1 MSTSE
6 GESTPS
12 TSTKRVR
19 SLRKRRSE
27 VEVDQEREERRQANA
42 QKKREYQARQRATET
57 EEQRRTRLDKDRD
70 RHRQMRAEKKKTAF
84 HIQEPEH
91 LPDVFYLGKRD
102 KRCTFCGALH
112 FVGFH
117 NCCREGRIFIN
128 PMKKLWEPLQSL
140 YFNED
145 HPNRGEFLNKILQ
158 YNTLLSMASSQHD
171 RVLQNPFGV
180 QSVKV
185 RGSVH
190 HMPSTLYPENLSHPR
205 YGNVYIYDVNRATE
219 YRMNEIIAR
228 DINEDILKE
237 LGQQPMIDAL
247 CYPLIHAYGEDS
259 WRPNIPYI
267 SCSDEMNYVDRMVQV
282 KDALLQQ
289 GIEIDWTIEVEEMEL
304 IPRGIAREIAEIESL
319 MHVDDGGSDES
330 DEEDYQVQQIAYH
343 SDSDEDPDEDEHEI
357 RDEHRNDAV
366 NNEELHFV
374 ERNGELYPHRDTVPV
389 VEHEQRLLADYVDD
403 SGDDENPGDQEELLH
418 QISLHPTAAHDT
430 DNIIEDVTNEE
441 DDMVYDG
448 PSLNEPLEDA
458 TQSRHPR
465 PKKASGFDLT
475 SCSFKSFREDNK
487 YPIVSGCCSTLNTAK
502 LYVIDHFMRIT
513 RQRGENIRRNNTQ
526 TTITNKKRFLE
537 FMNDVARRRGRT
549 VGALTYVPHYI
560 RGSPRYLREQFEKAV
575 TLSNKLGKPDLFIT
589 FTASSRWQEI
599 KENIPPGETW
609 ADHPFLV
616 AEIFKKKLHEF
627 LKDVCG
633 TWKKE
638 TPKQKA
644 ERIAAK
650 KHKVLRGGMF
660 GDVAWYVY
668 SVEFQQ
674 RGMPHA
680 HIVISLAGD
689 PKTKVAQ
696 KIDEICQAELPV
708 LPSEGD
714 PEYRRIKRLRDI
726 VEELMMHSPCENNNT
741 AYCRQ
746 HTKRHWRTCSKRFPK
761 PFRNFSSLLEDD
773 YALLRRPDNGECSS
787 RNPLATNQYVVAY
800 NKKLLLK
807 YEAHINVEIIS
818 NLHVLKY
825 LFKYLFKGFNRA
837 LIETVERTAVDNGSP
852 IGGIGSMTF
861 TNNIIYPKGIK
872 LPRAVLM
879 ERNKAAQKLLME
891 TMNTTVDAN
900 NQDILVYDEVSMIE
914 DMRAA
919 TSCEAAWEVSAYG
932 TNGSSHSVFTTYI
945 HAPDEETVIV
955 PTGHEEEVLHRIE
968 QQENELPSML
978 KAWFKI
984 NSHPPAG
991 TEDIL
996 RDLTFCDMPKYFKY
1010 QNKKWVKKAR
1020 PSEEHV
1026 IGRIKSVH
1034 PRYME
1039 KFAIR
1044 LLAMNRKF
1052 MKSFEDLRTVDGI
1065 YYDTFVDAAK
1075 QLGLM
1080 TNEMEWQFAMQEA
1093 CDTEDPINIRR
1104 LFASILIFCVP
1115 ANPRQLWDQF
1125 KIDMYDR
1132 RGSSDEQ
1139 KEARALFHIRSILL
1153 HHNRELVDF
1162 DLPDINE
1169 SQLGNLDELND
1180 DGSDPFLTSAQIR
1193 ERAKDHES
1201 KLNDEQ
1207 KDVFNA
1213 ILRERSNIYGN
1224 RLFFLNGSGGCGK
1237 TFLYRALYYA
1247 LKASGHNVLCT
1258 AHTGVA
1264 ATLLPNGATV
1274 HRSFGIPITAEEQME
1289 SQISLE
1295 TTKAEELSKVDVI
1308 LWDEATMSDRRVYN
1322 CVDRLLRALHEENS
1336 EEPFGGVM
1344 IIAGGDWKQ
1353 TLPIVKE
1360 VRNEGVLSYTL
1371 KKSTLWQRFVQFHLK
1386 TNMRAIDDPAYAD
1399 LLLKIG
1405 QGDAQLD
1412 EDQVEIPQQ
1421 TLKNTEDE
1429 VINFVF
1435 PYNEDWSNRSILTVT
1450 NEKSLQLCEMVLNN
1464 HPGEART
1471 YESVDKPYKERSFI
1485 SVEPETYH
1493 TLTPPGLPP
1502 HRLRLKKG
1510 CEVMLLRNLN
1520 VKIGLCNG
1528 TRLKVL
1534 EMKDNLLICA
1544 PVNRTERMPE
1554 KIAIHRIPMSSSD
1567 RPEEEFAFIRHQ
1579 YPLRLS
1585 YSLTINKAQGQSLDK
1600 VGLVLPTSCFAHGQ
1614 LYVALSRAHKQV
1626 DIAVTHYRV
1635 SDASKRFL
1643 LHNIVYKDILQ

>member
-237 LGQQPMIDAL
+237 LGQQVAL
-247 CYPLIHAYGEDS
+247 CNPYASAYRHMNELLRQQAEAGYTPYNLQDS

-441 DDMVYDG
+441 DDMRGQQVSYREWLLFNAQYRKG
-448 PSLNEPLEDA
+448 WNNRI
-458 TQSRHPR
+458 TTSR
-465 PKKASGFDLT
+465 KLGQ
-475 SCSFKSFREDNK
+475 
-487 YPIVSGCCSTLNTAK
+487 

-537 FMNDVARRRGRT
+537 FMNDVARRR
-549 VGALTYVPHYI
+549 
-560 RGSPRYLREQFEKAV
+560 
-575 TLSNKLGKPDLFIT
+575 
-589 FTASSRWQEI
+589 EI

-689 PKTKVAQ
+689 AKTKVAQ

-787 RNPLATNQYVVAY
+787 RNPATNQYVVAY

-1034 PRYME
+1034 PSKTTGTDDKRNGV
-1039 KFAIR
+1039 A
-1044 LLAMNRKF
+1044 
-1052 MKSFEDLRTVDGI
+1052 
-1065 YYDTFVDAAK
+1065 
-1075 QLGLM
+1075 
-1080 TNEMEWQFAMQEA
+1080 
-1093 CDTEDPINIRR
+1093 
-1104 LFASILIFCVP
+1104 
-1115 ANPRQLWDQF
+1115 DQF

-1237 TFLYRALYYA
+1237 TFL
-1247 LKASGHNVLCT
+1247 
-1258 AHTGVA
+1258 
-1264 ATLLPNGATV
+1264 
-1274 HRSFGIPITAEEQME
+1274 
-1289 SQISLE
+1289 
-1295 TTKAEELSKVDVI
+1295 
-1308 LWDEATMSDRRVYN
+1308 
-1322 CVDRLLRALHEENS
+1322 ALHEENS

>member
-465 PKKASGFDLT
+465 PKKRGQQVSY
-475 SCSFKSFREDNK
+475 REW
-487 YPIVSGCCSTLNTAK
+487 L
-502 LYVIDHFMRIT
+502 
-513 RQRGENIRRNNTQ
+513 
-526 TTITNKKRFLE
+526 
-537 FMNDVARRRGRT
+537 
-549 VGALTYVPHYI
+549 
-560 RGSPRYLREQFEKAV
+560 
-575 TLSNKLGKPDLFIT
+575 LF
-589 FTASSRWQEI
+589 
-599 KENIPPGETW
+599 N
-609 ADHPFLV
+609 
-616 AEIFKKKLHEF
+616 
-627 LKDVCG
+627 
-633 TWKKE
+633 
-638 TPKQKA
+638 
-644 ERIAAK
+644 
-650 KHKVLRGGMF
+650 
-660 GDVAWYVY
+660 
-668 SVEFQQ
+668 
-674 RGMPHA
+674 
-680 HIVISLAGD
+680 
-689 PKTKVAQ
+689 AQ
-696 KIDEICQAELPV
+696 
-708 LPSEGD
+708 
-714 PEYRRIKRLRDI
+714 YR
-726 VEELMMHSPCENNNT
+726 
-741 AYCRQ
+741 
-746 HTKRHWRTCSKRFPK
+746 
-761 PFRNFSSLLEDD
+761 
-773 YALLRRPDNGECSS
+773 
-787 RNPLATNQYVVAY
+787 
-800 NKKLLLK
+800 
-807 YEAHINVEIIS
+807 
-818 NLHVLKY
+818 
-825 LFKYLFKGFNRA
+825 KGFNRA

-1471 YESVDKPYKERSFI
+1471 YESIIIMSTTNAKLIEALRVTTNALERYVLFF
-1485 SVEPETYH
+1485 
-1493 TLTPPGLPP
+1493 L
-1502 HRLRLKKG
+1502 
-1510 CEVMLLRNLN
+1510 NL
-1520 VKIGLCNG
+1520 I
-1528 TRLKVL
+1528 
-1534 EMKDNLLICA
+1534 
-1544 PVNRTERMPE
+1544 
-1554 KIAIHRIPMSSSD
+1554 
-1567 RPEEEFAFIRHQ
+1567 Q
-1579 YPLRLS
+1579 
-1585 YSLTINKAQGQSLDK
+1585 
-1600 VGLVLPTSCFAHGQ
+1600 
-1614 LYVALSRAHKQV
+1614 
-1626 DIAVTHYRV
+1626 
-1635 SDASKRFL
+1635 
-1643 LHNIVYKDILQ
+1643 

>member
-1 MSTSE
+1 
-6 GESTPS
+6 
-12 TSTKRVR
+12 
-19 SLRKRRSE
+19 
-27 VEVDQEREERRQANA
+27 
-42 QKKREYQARQRATET
+42 
-57 EEQRRTRLDKDRD
+57 
-70 RHRQMRAEKKKTAF
+70 MRAEKKKTAF

-128 PMKKLWEPLQSL
+128 TMKKLWEPLQSL

-237 LGQQPMIDAL
+237 LGQQVAL
-247 CYPLIHAYGEDS
+247 CNPYASAYRHMDELLRQQAEAGYTPYNLQDS

-267 SCSDEMNYVDRMVQV
+267 SCGDEMNYVDRMVQV

-448 PSLNEPLEDA
+448 PSLNEPLDDA

-465 PKKASGFDLT
+465 PKKRGQQVSYREWLLFNAQYRKGWNNRITT
-475 SCSFKSFREDNK
+475 SRKL
-487 YPIVSGCCSTLNTAK
+487 GQ

-689 PKTKVAQ
+689 AKTKVAQ

-996 RDLTFCDMPKYFKY
+996 RDLTFC
-1010 QNKKWVKKAR
+1010 
-1020 PSEEHV
+1020 
-1026 IGRIKSVH
+1026 RIKSVH

-1201 KLNDEQ
+1201 
-1207 KDVFNA
+1207 
-1213 ILRERSNIYGN
+1213 
-1224 RLFFLNGSGGCGK
+1224 
-1237 TFLYRALYYA
+1237 
-1247 LKASGHNVLCT
+1247 
-1258 AHTGVA
+1258 
-1264 ATLLPNGATV
+1264 
-1274 HRSFGIPITAEEQME
+1274 
-1289 SQISLE
+1289 
-1295 TTKAEELSKVDVI
+1295 
-1308 LWDEATMSDRRVYN
+1308 
-1322 CVDRLLRALHEENS
+1322 
-1336 EEPFGGVM
+1336 
-1344 IIAGGDWKQ
+1344 
-1353 TLPIVKE
+1353 
-1360 VRNEGVLSYTL
+1360 
-1371 KKSTLWQRFVQFHLK
+1371 
-1386 TNMRAIDDPAYAD
+1386 
-1399 LLLKIG
+1399 
-1405 QGDAQLD
+1405 
-1412 EDQVEIPQQ
+1412 
-1421 TLKNTEDE
+1421 
-1429 VINFVF
+1429 
-1435 PYNEDWSNRSILTVT
+1435 
-1450 NEKSLQLCEMVLNN
+1450 
-1464 HPGEART
+1464 
-1471 YESVDKPYKERSFI
+1471 
-1485 SVEPETYH
+1485 
-1493 TLTPPGLPP
+1493 
-1502 HRLRLKKG
+1502 
-1510 CEVMLLRNLN
+1510 
-1520 VKIGLCNG
+1520 
-1528 TRLKVL
+1528 
-1534 EMKDNLLICA
+1534 
-1544 PVNRTERMPE
+1544 
-1554 KIAIHRIPMSSSD
+1554 
-1567 RPEEEFAFIRHQ
+1567 
-1579 YPLRLS
+1579 
-1585 YSLTINKAQGQSLDK
+1585 
-1600 VGLVLPTSCFAHGQ
+1600 
-1614 LYVALSRAHKQV
+1614 
-1626 DIAVTHYRV
+1626 V
-1635 SDASKRFL
+1635 S
-1643 LHNIVYKDILQ
+1643 

>member
-42 QKKREYQARQRATET
+42 QKKREYRARQRATET

-128 PMKKLWEPLQSL
+128 TMKKLWEPLQSL

-237 LGQQPMIDAL
+237 LGQQVALCNPYASAYRHMDELLRQQAEAGYTPYNLRMKLIDAKGVNPQELMNHPGVYDRAHCGNMIAVYFTCDAEMNIPNRGLIIYPRRYNQDPFEIRFWQPMIDAL

-267 SCSDEMNYVDRMVQV
+267 SCGDEMNYVDRMVQV

-448 PSLNEPLEDA
+448 PSLNEPLDDA

-465 PKKASGFDLT
+465 PKKRGQQVSYREWLLFNAQYRKGWNNRITT
-475 SCSFKSFREDNK
+475 SRKL
-487 YPIVSGCCSTLNTAK
+487 GQ

-689 PKTKVAQ
+689 AKTKVAQ

-996 RDLTFCDMPKYFKY
+996 RDLTFC
-1010 QNKKWVKKAR
+1010 
-1020 PSEEHV
+1020 
-1026 IGRIKSVH
+1026 RIKSVH

-1201 KLNDEQ
+1201 
-1207 KDVFNA
+1207 
-1213 ILRERSNIYGN
+1213 
-1224 RLFFLNGSGGCGK
+1224 
-1237 TFLYRALYYA
+1237 
-1247 LKASGHNVLCT
+1247 
-1258 AHTGVA
+1258 
-1264 ATLLPNGATV
+1264 
-1274 HRSFGIPITAEEQME
+1274 
-1289 SQISLE
+1289 
-1295 TTKAEELSKVDVI
+1295 
-1308 LWDEATMSDRRVYN
+1308 
-1322 CVDRLLRALHEENS
+1322 
-1336 EEPFGGVM
+1336 
-1344 IIAGGDWKQ
+1344 
-1353 TLPIVKE
+1353 
-1360 VRNEGVLSYTL
+1360 
-1371 KKSTLWQRFVQFHLK
+1371 
-1386 TNMRAIDDPAYAD
+1386 
-1399 LLLKIG
+1399 
-1405 QGDAQLD
+1405 
-1412 EDQVEIPQQ
+1412 
-1421 TLKNTEDE
+1421 
-1429 VINFVF
+1429 
-1435 PYNEDWSNRSILTVT
+1435 
-1450 NEKSLQLCEMVLNN
+1450 
-1464 HPGEART
+1464 
-1471 YESVDKPYKERSFI
+1471 
-1485 SVEPETYH
+1485 
-1493 TLTPPGLPP
+1493 
-1502 HRLRLKKG
+1502 
-1510 CEVMLLRNLN
+1510 
-1520 VKIGLCNG
+1520 
-1528 TRLKVL
+1528 
-1534 EMKDNLLICA
+1534 
-1544 PVNRTERMPE
+1544 
-1554 KIAIHRIPMSSSD
+1554 
-1567 RPEEEFAFIRHQ
+1567 
-1579 YPLRLS
+1579 
-1585 YSLTINKAQGQSLDK
+1585 
-1600 VGLVLPTSCFAHGQ
+1600 
-1614 LYVALSRAHKQV
+1614 
-1626 DIAVTHYRV
+1626 V
-1635 SDASKRFL
+1635 S
-1643 LHNIVYKDILQ
+1643 

>member
-12 TSTKRVR
+12 TRTKRVR

-237 LGQQPMIDAL
+237 LGQQVAL
-247 CYPLIHAYGEDS
+247 CNPYASAYRHMNELLRQQAEAGYTPYNLQDS

-366 NNEELHFV
+366 NNEELQFV

-403 SGDDENPGDQEELLH
+403 SGRGG
-418 QISLHPTAAHDT
+418 IIRRAAHDT

-487 YPIVSGCCSTLNTAK
+487 
-502 LYVIDHFMRIT
+502 
-513 RQRGENIRRNNTQ
+513 RNNTQ

-537 FMNDVARRRGRT
+537 FMNDVARRR
-549 VGALTYVPHYI
+549 
-560 RGSPRYLREQFEKAV
+560 
-575 TLSNKLGKPDLFIT
+575 
-589 FTASSRWQEI
+589 EI

-689 PKTKVAQ
+689 AKTKVAQ